1 MVEGFICPTDPSGYF
16 VRGGVAPGKLSHT
29 KYIMGD
35 VNTKSYWDMESSYWL
50 DIFRLTSTH
59 GSSFGTS
66 FLERC

>member
-1 MVEGFICPTDPSGYF
+1 MVEGFICPTDPRGYF
-16 VRGGVAPGKLSHT
+16 VRGGLPLVNSPTPNTSWVR
-29 KYIMGD
+29 

-66 FLERC
+66 FLEWC